1 MPSLAPRYWSLTSLP
16 PAWRTALSAVS
27 MLWFAT
33 ALGAGLAF
41 LTQAVLAR
49 KLGPASYG
57 LFASSLA
64 MVTIVAPLAGFGLA
78 QFWLKVFGGEGWA
91 AERWLQ
97 PSARFLAF
105 TTALTVA
112 IILAWALLGAPADA
126 TITLLVLLPIVPGV
140 LGAALISSKLRLEE
154 RHLSLALWQLTTP
167 GSRFLVAL
175 LLLLVPHP
183 NGHEVAI
190 GYGLV
195 SVGVALLAAPQLT
208 AMMRG
213 KLALHGHGPRPPVLP
228 RTTTPSAMQL
238 WSQAW
243 AFGLAAVLYPIFFQI
258 STVLMK
264 YFDGNTGAGIFGI
277 GLAVMSAVYLIPS
290 TLYQKFLL
298 SKQQRWAVHDPA
310 MFWRVYRHGNLA
322 MLASGVLLG
331 GLVVLAAPW
340 AVPFAFG
347 VSYQPVVPV
356 LLILS
361 ACIPLRFLS
370 TSVGSALL
378 NERHMRY
385 RVYVM
390 GFSAAVVVA
399 LDFWLIPRYHE
410 RGAAIATVAGETVL
424 LMLFHLG
431 VNRFHPH
438 RAVQP

>member
-1 MPSLAPRYWSLTSLP
+1 MPSFAARYWSLTSLP
-16 PAWRTALSAVS
+16 PGLRTALGAMS

-33 ALGAGLAF
+33 ALGAGLTF
-41 LTQAVLAR
+41 LTQALLAR

-64 MVTIVAPLAGFGLA
+64 TVTIVAPLAGFGLA

-91 AERWLQ
+91 AERWLR
-97 PSARFLAF
+97 PSARFIAF
-105 TTALTVA
+105 TTSLTIA
-112 IILAWALLGAPADA
+112 IILAWAFAGAPADA
-126 TITLLVLLPIVPGV
+126 TVTLLVLLPVVPGV

-154 RHLSLALWQLTTP
+154 RHRSLAMWQLTTP
-167 GSRFLVAL
+167 SSRFLVAL
-175 LLLLVPHP
+175 LLLLMPHP

-190 GYGLV
+190 GYGIV
-195 SVGVALLAAPQLT
+195 SIGVALLAAPQLI

-213 KLALHGHGPRPPVLP
+213 ELALHGHGPRPPVLQ
-228 RTTTPSAMQL
+228 RGATPSATQL

-243 AFGLAAVLYPIFFQI
+243 AFGLSAVLYPIFFQI
-258 STVLMK
+258 STVLVK
-264 YFDGNTGAGIFGI
+264 YFDGNAGAGVFGI
-277 GLAVMSAVYLIPS
+277 GLAVMSAVYLIPA

-298 SKQQRWAVHDPA
+298 SKLQRWSVHDPA

-322 MLASGVLLG
+322 MLTTGVLLA

-340 AVPFAFG
+340 AVPLAFG
-347 VSYQPVVPV
+347 STYQAVVPV

-370 TSVGSALL
+370 ASVGSALL

-399 LDFWLIPRYHE
+399 LDCWLIPRLHE
-410 RGAAIATVAGETVL
+410 RGAAIANVAGELVL
-424 LMLFHLG
+424 LTLFHIG
-431 VNRFHPH
+431 VNRFHP
-438 RAVQP
+438 RGERQP